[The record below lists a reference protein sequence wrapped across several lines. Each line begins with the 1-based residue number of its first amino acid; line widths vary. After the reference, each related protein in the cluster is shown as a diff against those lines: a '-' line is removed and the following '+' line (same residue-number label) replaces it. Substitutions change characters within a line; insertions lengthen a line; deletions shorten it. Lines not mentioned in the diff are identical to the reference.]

1 MKGEQMSINDI
12 IYGIQKKEKAEDEKI
27 KNKDYTL
34 YEEGI
39 YVGYRHFDKDKLD
52 VSYPFGYG
60 LSYTKF
66 ELNDLK
72 AIRDKDIINI
82 EIKVS
87 NIGTTPGKEVIQVY
101 SSKPDSD
108 VDRPIKEL
116 RAFIKTS
123 LLNPGQSSRLKMQI
137 PQSELSYWSENE
149 SQWVLENGIYYFNVG
164 NSSRTLPL
172 NIDVEIK

>member
-1 MKGEQMSINDI
+1 
-12 IYGIQKKEKAEDEKI
+12 
-27 KNKDYTL
+27 
-34 YEEGI
+34 
-39 YVGYRHFDKDKLD
+39 

-72 AIRDKDIINI
+72 ATRGKNIINI

-87 NIGTTPGKEVIQVY
+87 NIGTSAGKEVIQVY

-123 LLNPGQSSRLKMQI
+123 LLNPGESTRLKMQI
-137 PQSELSYWSENE
+137 PQSELSYWSEDE
-149 SQWVLENGIYYFNVG
+149 SQWVLENGTYSFYLG